1 MDQALP
7 RTREETEGARTPEM
21 GEITPSTPEAGV
33 EGPPTVILQV
43 EDPPDLR
50 EVAETE
56 EMTILGV
63 VPSSARSVNNSGM
76 KQGTR
81 SVPAS

>member
-7 RTREETEGARTPEM
+7 RTREETEGARTPET
-21 GEITPSTPEAGV
+21 GGITPSTPEVGV
-33 EGPPTVILQV
+33 EAPPTVTPQV
-43 EDPPDLR
+43 GDPLDLR
-50 EVAETE
+50 EVVETE

-63 VPSSARSVNNSGM
+63 VPSSARSANNSDM
-76 KQGTR
+76 KQETR

>member
-1 MDQALP
+1 MDQAP
-7 RTREETEGARTPEM
+7 PQIREETEGDRTPET
-21 GEITPSTPEAGV
+21 GEITPSIPEAGV
-33 EGPPTVILQV
+33 EAPPTVILQV
-43 EDPPDLR
+43 EDLPDLR
-50 EVAETE
+50 EVVETE